1 MRKILFIL
9 LTTLSIAAQGL
20 WLVDAN
26 ASVGRFADR
35 HNQTGINTYTS
46 HPHPQAGSR
55 FEAHLPADL
64 SANLRHIEPL
74 IAFSHHKQS
83 PKPF

>member
-35 HNQTGINTYTS
+35 HNQTDINTYTLTS
-46 HPHPQAGSR
+46 PPQVGDR
-55 FEAHLPADL
+55 IGLYLPAGL
-64 SANLRHIEPL
+64 TANLRHIEPL
-74 IAFSHHKQS
+74 IAFSHHKQT
-83 PKPF
+83 PK

>member
-26 ASVGRFADR
+26 ASFNRFADR
-35 HNQTGINTYTS
+35 HNTS
-46 HPHPQAGSR
+46 PPQVEDRIGL
-55 FEAHLPADL
+55 HLPAGL
-64 SANLRHIEPL
+64 TANLRHTVPHP
-74 IAFSHHKQS
+74 AFSHHKQT

>member
-35 HNQTGINTYTS
+35 HNQTVINTYTS

-55 FEAHLPADL
+55 FEAHLLADL
-64 SANLRHIEPL
+64 SANFRNIEPL
-74 IAFSHHKQS
+74 LAFRHHKQS